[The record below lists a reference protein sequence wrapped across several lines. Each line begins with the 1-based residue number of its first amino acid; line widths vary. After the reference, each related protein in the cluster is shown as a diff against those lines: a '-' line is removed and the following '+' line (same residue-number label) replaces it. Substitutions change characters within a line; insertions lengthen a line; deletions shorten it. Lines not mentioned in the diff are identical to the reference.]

1 MFTLSTEEENMV
13 YHQKLQLNTIICADN
28 VQYMQTLPSQSID
41 LIFAD
46 PPYNLQLNKELFRIN
61 GTKFAGVDDAWDK
74 YTNYADYDQE
84 CQTWLSECLRLLKN
98 NGSLWVIGSY
108 HNIHRI
114 GYLLQNMHAW
124 IINEII
130 WEKTNPV
137 PNFHGTRFVNA
148 QENLLWVV
156 KNKKSKFTFHY
167 KTMKNIN
174 DNKQMKSVWRIPIA
188 TGQERLRDANNQK
201 IHSTQKPLKLLEWI
215 ILASSKYNDIVLDP
229 FSGTGTTAHACK
241 KWGRNYIAIEKE
253 SKYYQASQARL
264 AQVVETKET
273 IYKKALLDAPLP
285 KVHFKDLI
293 AAKYL
298 SPTDVLHIKHL
309 NMTIHMNH
317 NGNVFFNN
325 TEMSPNKLLKT
336 LFQKPLNAW
345 DYLILHNKPISYYRD
360 KYRKEIL
367 HYENPQPPN

>member
-1 MFTLSTEEENMV
+1 MADFKN
-13 YHQKLQLNTIICADN
+13 LQLNQIICADN
-28 VQYMQTLPSQSID
+28 LQYMRTLPSQSID

-46 PPYNLQLNKELFRIN
+46 PPYNLQLNKELLRIN
-61 GTKFAGVDDAWDK
+61 GSKFAGVDDAWDK
-74 YTNYADYDQE
+74 YNSYEDYDTE
-84 CQTWLSECLRLLKN
+84 CHKWLCECLRLLKN

-156 KNKKSKFTFHY
+156 KHKKSKFTFHY
-167 KTMKNIN
+167 KTMKDMNEG
-174 DNKQMKSVWRIPIA
+174 KQMKSVWRIPISA
-188 TGQERLRDANNQK
+188 GQERLKDANNRK
-201 IHSTQKPLKLLEWI
+201 IHSTQKPLKLLERI
-215 ILASSKYNDIVLDP
+215 ILATSKYQDIVLDP

-253 SKYYQASQARL
+253 PKYYQASQARL
-264 AQVVETKET
+264 AQVVETNEAK
-273 IYKKALLDAPLP
+273 YKKALLDIPLP

-293 AAKYL
+293 TAKYL
-298 SPTDVLHIKHL
+298 SPHDVLQIKHL
-309 NMTIHMNH
+309 NVNVQMNH
-317 NGNVFFNN
+317 NGNVYFNN

-345 DYLILHNKPISYYRD
+345 EYLIFDNKPISFYRD
-360 KYRKEIL
+360 KYRKEVL
-367 HYENPQPPN
+367 HCENPQLPN